1 MGAGAGLLAAPG
13 ALDEAGA
20 FRFSI
25 GPSINWGIFNL
36 GQVRARIRAS
46 DAASEA
52 DAAQWQGSLLAA
64 AERAT
69 AAVRARARAGAASAF
84 ELAEADAK
92 SVVPVWF
99 LKRQLTPTAVIPRSL
114 SPSAEVADIAVTQVA
129 IRELRKLPAV
139 QPKAQ

>member
-1 MGAGAGLLAAPG
+1 LAAPG

-69 AAVRARARAGAASAF
+69 ATVRARARARAGAASAF
-84 ELAEADAK
+84 ELAEADPD
-92 SVVPVWF
+92 SVICN
-99 LKRQLTPTAVIPRSL
+99 RRIEGQLSLRAAIPL
-114 SPSAEVADIAVTQVA
+114 
-129 IRELRKLPAV
+129 
-139 QPKAQ
+139 